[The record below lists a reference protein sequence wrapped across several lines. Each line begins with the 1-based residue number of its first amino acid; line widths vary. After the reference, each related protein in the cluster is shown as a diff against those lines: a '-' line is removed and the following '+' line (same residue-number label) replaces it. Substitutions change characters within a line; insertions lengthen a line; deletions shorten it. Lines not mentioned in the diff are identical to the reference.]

1 MLQILRS
8 PVLQGWGIVVYCLLA
23 PNALANNI
31 QTASATEEIHN
42 HSNFTSRPLLDKTD
56 QPNKFASFPTACA
69 ILTPLTTGAI
79 APAGKEQTEKIVAP
93 TSNCAKNLLPTN
105 APTANLPL
113 IVGQN
118 MDDKEYN
125 PEVEEKP
132 TDDATNTNLDESSQW
147 HFKLQPYATIPFTTY
162 GTNIV
167 KGREVDY
174 HLDLSKL
181 LDVLNFVASAR
192 FETWKSNFGF
202 ILDGFYTS
210 LGDDVGIEFNRLPNG
225 GGIESSLKY
234 NQGIYDL
241 AFSYH
246 FGDPAP
252 FSRPDQPSN
261 KSFPQVW
268 FEPIIGARINYLKG
282 TVEDTLITIANREI
296 DLEDREASRTWVQA
310 MVGAKFGI
318 QVSDPVTLWLRGD
331 IAGFNWGADTNMSWN
346 IFAGVD
352 WWVSRTISLQF
363 AYRFYGIEYG
373 NGSGNDEFKFEQ
385 KLNGPM
391 LSATFHF

>member
-1 MLQILRS
+1 MLKMLRS
-8 PVLQGWGIVVYCLLA
+8 PLLSGCGLAIYCLLA
-23 PNALANNI
+23 PNALANI
-31 QTASATEEIHN
+31 DQTPLATEAI
-42 HSNFTSRPLLDKTD
+42 SGNFTSQPILEKTD
-56 QPNKFASFPTACA
+56 NPTKFASLESACA
-69 ILTPLTTGAI
+69 ILPSFTRAI
-79 APAGKEQTEKIVAP
+79 APENSVQKEKVAEP
-93 TSNCAKNLLPTN
+93 TSACAADLLKSNQPS
-105 APTANLPL
+105 NLPL
-113 IVGQN
+113 IVGQ
-118 MDDKEYN
+118 DTQEYN
-125 PEVEEKP
+125 PQVEEEKP
-132 TDDATNTNLDESSQW
+132 SDDPVNLDESSDW
-147 HFKLQPYATIPFTTY
+147 HFKLQPYATLPFTTY

-174 HLDLSKL
+174 HLDLGNL
-181 LDVLNFVASAR
+181 IDFLNFAGAAR

-202 ILDGFYTS
+202 IFDGFYTS
-210 LGDDVGIEFNRLPNG
+210 LSGTGEVEFQRLPNG
-225 GGIESSLKY
+225 GGIESTLKY

-268 FEPIIGARINYLKG
+268 FEPIIGARINYLKA
-282 TVEDTLITIANREI
+282 TVEDTEINIANRRFE
-296 DLEDREASRTWVQA
+296 LKDREVSRTWVQA
-310 MVGAKFGI
+310 MIGAKFGI

-331 IAGFNWGADTNMSWN
+331 IAGFDWGADNDMSWN
-346 IFAGVD
+346 IIAGAD

-363 AYRFYGIEYG
+363 AYRFYGIKYG

-385 KLNGPM
+385 NLNGPM

>member
-1 MLQILRS
+1 MLKILQS
-8 PVLQGWGIVVYCLLA
+8 SILSGWGLAIYCLLA
-23 PNALANNI
+23 PNALANPD
-31 QTASATEEIHN
+31 QTLSTTEEIRG
-42 HSNFTSRPLLDKTD
+42 NFTSQPLLAKKDNLT
-56 QPNKFASFPTACA
+56 KFASLQSTCA
-69 ILTPLTTGAI
+69 ILQPLTGAI
-79 APAGKEQTEKIVAP
+79 APVTVGKEKEQVLKPI
-93 TSNCAKNLLPTN
+93 SNCATDLLKEANSDQPS
-105 APTANLPL
+105 NLPL
-113 IVGQN
+113 IVGQ
-118 MDDKEYN
+118 DTQEYN
-125 PEVEEKP
+125 PQIEEQPSDNAVK
-132 TDDATNTNLDESSQW
+132 LDESSNW
-147 HFKLQPYATIPFTTY
+147 HFKLQPYATIPVTTY
-162 GTNIV
+162 GNNTV

-174 HLDLSKL
+174 HLNLGDLI
-181 LDVLNFVASAR
+181 DYLNFVGSVR

-202 ILDGFYTS
+202 IFDSFYTS
-210 LGDDVGIEFNRLPNG
+210 LSGTGETEFTRLPRG
-225 GGIESSLKY
+225 GGIESTLKY

-268 FEPIIGARINYLKG
+268 FEPIIGARINYLNA
-282 TVEDTLITIANREI
+282 TVEDTQITIANREI
-296 DLEDREASRTWVQA
+296 ELEDREANRTWVQA
-310 MVGAKFGI
+310 MVGAKFGV

-331 IAGFNWGADTNMSWN
+331 IAGFDWGGDTDMSWN
-346 IFAGVD
+346 IFAGAD

-373 NGSGNDEFKFEQ
+373 NGSGNNEFVFQQ